1 MRASYLAMQ
10 LLAWSAIVPLA
21 VASLLTGVIQSL
33 GTNWGLFRYRWV
45 VAKLVLTVVATLA
58 LLIHTK
64 PIGWA
69 ARAAAQTTL
78 SAGDLVKLRTQLI
91 ADAGAAL
98 LLLLIVTVLAIFK
111 PGGMTGYGRRRNGG
125 QPKALIEQPGRP

>member
-1 MRASYLAMQ
+1 M
-10 LLAWSAIVPLA
+10 
-21 VASLLTGVIQSL
+21 QSL

-45 VAKLVLTVVATLA
+45 TKLILTVVATLA
-58 LLIHTK
+58 LLVHTQ
-64 PIGWA
+64 PMGWA

-111 PGGMTGYGRRRNGG
+111 PGGMTS
-125 QPKALIEQPGRP
+125 